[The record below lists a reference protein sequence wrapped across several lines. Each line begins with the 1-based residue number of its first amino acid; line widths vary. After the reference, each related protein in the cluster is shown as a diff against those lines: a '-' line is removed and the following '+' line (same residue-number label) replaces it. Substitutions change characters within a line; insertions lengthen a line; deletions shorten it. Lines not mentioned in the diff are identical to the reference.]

1 MKVEGVSAIVTG
13 GASGLGAATARLLSK
28 LGAAVA
34 VFDVN
39 RSQGEA
45 LAQEV
50 SGSFYYVDVTP
61 QESVIEALQSVNRDC
76 GVARVLVNCAGIG
89 PPAKAVDRAR
99 SGLSP
104 LRPVCS

>member
-28 LGAAVA
+28 LGATVA

-50 SGSFYYVDVTP
+50 SGFSIRCSMARPCVWTAP
-61 QESVIEALQSVNRDC
+61 SAWRRSNQSS
-76 GVARVLVNCAGIG
+76 AI
-89 PPAKAVDRAR
+89 PPT
-99 SGLSP
+99 
-104 LRPVCS
+104 